1 MTFES
6 KLHKNT
12 KAQPREESGSYSTES
27 SYQFKYLDRPANDP
41 ITLDCL
47 PVNTPASLHVLEGIR
62 FDLFHCSGEFAAEL
76 TFFSSNSSECGGQ
89 R

>member
-1 MTFES
+1 M
-6 KLHKNT
+6 KIYRNT
-12 KAQPREESGSYSTES
+12 KARPRVESGSYSTES
-27 SYQFKYLDRPANDP
+27 SYQFQYLNRPPNHP
-41 ITLDCL
+41 ITLDGL

-62 FDLFHCSGEFAAEL
+62 FDLFHFSGEFSAEL